1 MPKKEYISNK
11 LTLSAVFVIALIV
24 FVIPLGFYLSS
35 YRYMEG
41 ELNAE
46 AIYIA
51 DNVNEIIGRNPVMWQ
66 YEQMRLLDA
75 ISKSQAAYA
84 DLHVRV
90 LRMDETMVVEM
101 DSYVRKPFMRKQIA
115 IYDAG
120 VPVGTVETSRSLV
133 PLLGSTFV
141 IGFISFVIGWLFF
154 YTIKILFLKSLLATE
169 KALMASEMELK
180 NLVEEAPLAITVVNK
195 AGELVYIN
203 RRNIEVIGYTR
214 NETPTL
220 ESWWSSAYPD
230 PEERKK
236 ISALWGGIQQ
246 RVLNGENVGMVV
258 RRITCKDG
266 TTI

>member
-120 VPVGTVETSRSLV
+120 VPVGTTAWQYLCHRFYQFCDRMAVFLYNQNPFFEIIACDREGADGKRDGIKKSGGRSS
-133 PLLGSTFV
+133 LGHYRS
-141 IGFISFVIGWLFF
+141 
-154 YTIKILFLKSLLATE
+154 
-169 KALMASEMELK
+169 
-180 NLVEEAPLAITVVNK
+180 
-195 AGELVYIN
+195 
-203 RRNIEVIGYTR
+203 
-214 NETPTL
+214 
-220 ESWWSSAYPD
+220 
-230 PEERKK
+230 
-236 ISALWGGIQQ
+236 Q
-246 RVLNGENVGMVV
+246 
-258 RRITCKDG
+258 
-266 TTI
+266 